1 MIEPPFTARRAPIS
15 GRIEQI
21 FGATSVTEKTL
32 PLRSPA
38 MKAEIADG
46 HVVTLH
52 YRLTLDDGSIA
63 DESFGGEPLVYMHG
77 AQNIVPGLEKQLTG
91 KAVGDKCDVKVTP
104 AEGYGDY
111 DPTLDQTVPRSAFPA
126 EAQLAVGIAFQAQDQ
141 RGQPIT
147 LYIRAIKDDQITVSP
162 NHPMAGQALN
172 FTIEI
177 LEVRDATAQEKEH
190 GHAHGP
196 GGHDH

>member
-1 MIEPPFTARRAPIS
+1 MAIK
-15 GRIEQI
+15 RIFCAVPVHQK
-21 FGATSVTEKTL
+21 AL
-32 PLRSPA
+32 PLSSFA
-38 MKAEIADG
+38 MNAEIADG

-63 DESFGGEPLVYMHG
+63 DESFGGEPLVYMQG
-77 AQNIVPGLEKQLTG
+77 AKNIVPGLEMQMTG
-91 KAVGDKCDVKVTP
+91 KAAGDKCDVKVAP

-126 EAQLAVGIAFQAQDQ
+126 EAELSVGIAFQAQDQ

-147 LYIRAIKDDQITVSP
+147 LYVRAIEGDQVTVSP
-162 NHPMAGQALN
+162 NHPMAGQTLN
-172 FTIEI
+172 FSIEI

-196 GGHDH
+196 GGHNH